1 MSTTQSRARA
11 VEAMFSSIARW
22 YDFLNHFLSLGL
34 DITWRAKAAA
44 RLGPALR
51 GSKILDLACG
61 TGDLA
66 VAIARA
72 GETASITGGDF
83 SEAMLSIARDKV
95 ARLKLDQRI
104 TLEKADALNLHYPD
118 GAFDGVTCAF
128 GVRNFTELDRG
139 LAEMARVTKSG
150 GRLVILEF
158 TTPSNRLIGALY
170 RLYFTRVLPLLGGLV
185 SGNRGAYQ
193 YLPDTVYAFPAPP
206 ELSRRIEGA
215 GYGAVE
221 FTPLTFGICGIHS
234 AVKK

>member
-34 DITWRAKAAA
+34 DITWRKKAAA
-44 RLGPALR
+44 RLGPALA
-51 GSKILDLACG
+51 GGAILDLACG
-61 TGDLA
+61 TGDLSI
-66 VAIARA
+66 AIARA
-72 GETASITGGDF
+72 GKAALITGGDF
-83 SEAMLSIARDKV
+83 SEPMLAIARAKA
-95 ARLKLDQRI
+95 ARLKLDGRI
-104 TLEKADALNLHYPD
+104 ILEKADALNLHYPD

-128 GVRNFTELDRG
+128 GVRNFADLDLG
-139 LAEMARVTKSG
+139 LSQMARVTKPG

-158 TTPSNRLIGALY
+158 TTPSNRLAGALY
-170 RLYFTRVLPLLGGLV
+170 RFYFTRVLPLLGGLI

-193 YLPDTVYAFPAPP
+193 YLPDTVYAFPSPP
-206 ELSRRIEGA
+206 ELARRIERA
-215 GYGAVE
+215 GFGAVE